1 MFWEYYGDKTGVLLD
16 TLFTALHGPAPA
28 PPRTSGPK

>member
-16 TLFTALHGPAPA
+16 TLFTNLHGPA
-28 PPRTSGPK
+28 SGSK